1 MHSEDSD
8 DDMNVGAPM
17 MVEVKGHSR
26 TPRQHSQ
33 RSLHRDSDEDEE
45 NRYEDD
51 YEDDMTT
58 ARSGRTTSR
67 KKKPGK
73 NGRHGIDMTPPDKLL
88 KQAVKRIGKFRENE
102 KHDEAIRELVR
113 CIALTRIVYGAN
125 HWKLAESHADLAE
138 AYLDLKGLA
147 PQADYHAESAK
158 TIMLNT
164 VATYTT
170 EQEKADVI
178 FILFKIHH
186 TQGRALTEMKQ
197 YSDAEKALSKADR
210 TCHDFSRLTC
220 VSDNECDEMEIK
232 YCHATARLYW
242 KQKKHARS
250 AAQFDKLLD
259 LMKRQYGPD
268 SMDLVPIYQEYGKIS
283 FYLLELSKGKYA
295 NYDKATDLY
304 LQSHTIAGANYR
316 EGSTKMVDTGL
327 ALAQAY
333 ISTGKEEAEDL
344 AEKYLNECLVTCQ
357 TGYGPQ
363 HKKTIEV
370 QDELA
375 RLLIRTDR
383 QEDGLD
389 ILKSTLPDKCEIY
402 GDYSEQVS
410 DTHKLT
416 ASVHLSQGNLE
427 KSLRGY
433 KKCLNIEQI
442 VLGKNHRKTKDTER
456 TIDIL
461 MASPGLSNKFVL
473 SKEDELKKRP
483 KFNTMV
489 TTKQTLGGFKS
500 SAF

>member
-1 MHSEDSD
+1 MVNYIIFKLFTNGDRRCKQINKPVDINLFFCPTHYIKVNNMHEEDSD

-17 MVEVKGHSR
+17 MVEVKGHNR

-33 RSLHRDSDEDEE
+33 RSLNRDSEEDEE
-45 NRYEDD
+45 DRYEDD
-51 YEDDMTT
+51 YEEDMTT

-88 KQAVKRIGKFRENE
+88 KMAVKRIGKFRERE

-158 TIMLNT
+158 TIMLT
-164 VATYTT
+164 TLATYET
-170 EQEKADVI
+170 EQEKADY
-178 FILFKIHH
+178 
-186 TQGRALTEMKQ
+186 A
-197 YSDAEKALSKADR
+197 DAEKALSKADR

-220 VSDNECDEMEIK
+220 VSDDECDEMEIK

-250 AAQFDKLLD
+250 AAQYDKLLD

-268 SMDLVPIYQEYGKIS
+268 SMDL
-283 FYLLELSKGKYA
+283 
-295 NYDKATDLY
+295 
-304 LQSHTIAGANYR
+304 SHTIAGANYR

-363 HKKTIEV
+363 HKKTIEI

-442 VLGKNHRKTKDTER
+442 KEPLTFNGRVLAYLIN
-456 TIDIL
+456 L
-461 MASPGLSNKFVL
+461 Y
-473 SKEDELKKRP
+473 
-483 KFNTMV
+483 
-489 TTKQTLGGFKS
+489 
-500 SAF
+500 

>member
-1 MHSEDSD
+1 MYSEDSD
-8 DDMNVGAPM
+8 EDVSVGPSVGAPM
-17 MVEVKGHSR
+17 MVEVKGHDR
-26 TPRQHSQ
+26 TPRQLSQ
-33 RSLHRDSDEDEE
+33 RSLSRDTEDGEEDRYDEDF
-45 NRYEDD
+45 DD
-51 YEDDMTT
+51 DVTT

-67 KKKPGK
+67 RKKPGK

-88 KQAVKRIGKFRENE
+88 KHAIKRIGKLREND

-186 TQGRALTEMKQ
+186 TQGRALIEMKQ
-197 YSDAEKALSKADR
+197 YNEAEKALSKAER
-210 TCHDFSRLTC
+210 TCQDFSQLTC
-220 VSDNECDEMEIK
+220 VSDDECDEMEIK
-232 YCHATARLYW
+232 YCQATARLYW

-250 AAQFDKLLD
+250 AAQYDKLLD
-259 LMKRQYGPD
+259 IIKRRYGPD
-268 SMDLVPIYQEYGKIS
+268 SMDLVPVYQEYGKV
-283 FYLLELSKGKYA
+283 ELSKGKYA
-295 NYDKATDLY
+295 NYDKAIELY
-304 LQSHTIAGANYR
+304 LQAHTIAGANYR
-316 EGSTKMVDTGL
+316 EGSTQMVDTGL
-327 ALAQAY
+327 ALAKAY
-333 ISTGKEEAEDL
+333 MATGKDEAENL
-344 AEKYLNECLVTCQ
+344 SEKYLNECLVTCQ
-357 TGYGPQ
+357 TAYGPQ
-363 HKKTIEV
+363 HKKTIEI

-383 QEDGLD
+383 QEDGLE
-389 ILKSTLPDKCEIY
+389 LLRSTLEDKCEIY
-402 GDYSEQVS
+402 GDYSESVS
-410 DTHKLT
+410 DTHKLI
-416 ASVHLSQGNLE
+416 ASVHLSQGSLE
-427 KSLRGY
+427 KSLRAY
-433 KKCLNIEQI
+433 KQCLNIELL
-442 VLGKNHRKTKDTER
+442 VLGKSHRKTKDTER

-489 TTKQTLGGFKS
+489 KTKQSLGGCKPQPF
-500 SAF
+500 

>member
-1 MHSEDSD
+1 MYDEDFD
-8 DDMNVGAPM
+8 DDEGAAIGAPM
-17 MVEVKGHSR
+17 MVEVKGHNR

-33 RSLHRDSDEDEE
+33 RSLHRESDEDEE
-45 NRYEDD
+45 DRSYEDN
-51 YEDDMTT
+51 YEEDLATG
-58 ARSGRTTSR
+58 RSGRSTSR
-67 KKKPGK
+67 RKKAGK

-88 KQAVKRIGKFRENE
+88 KMAVKRIGKLRENE

-138 AYLDLKGLA
+138 SYLDLKGLA

-170 EQEKADVI
+170 EKEKADVI

-186 TQGRALTEMKQ
+186 TQGKALTEMKQ
-197 YSDAEKALSKADR
+197 YADAEKALSKADR
-210 TCHDFSRLTC
+210 TCHDFGQLTC
-220 VSDNECDEMEIK
+220 VGDDECDEMEIK
-232 YCHATARLYW
+232 YCQATARLYW

-250 AAQFDKLLD
+250 AAQYDKLID
-259 LMKRQYGPD
+259 IMIRQYGPD
-268 SMDLVPIYQEYGKIS
+268 SMDLVPVYQEYGKI
-283 FYLLELSKGKYA
+283 ELSKGKYA
-295 NYDKATDLY
+295 NYDKATDMF
-304 LQSHTIAGANYR
+304 LQAHTIAGANYR

-333 ISTGKEEAEDL
+333 IATGKEEAENL
-344 AEKYLNECLVTCQ
+344 SEKYLNECLVTCQ

-383 QEDGLD
+383 QEDGLE
-389 ILKSTLPDKCEIY
+389 LLRSTLPDKCEIY
-402 GDYSEQVS
+402 GDYSEPVS
-410 DTHKLT
+410 DTHKLI

-427 KSLRGY
+427 KSLRAY

-489 TTKQTLGGFKS
+489 TTKQSLGGFKS
-500 SAF
+500 SGF

>member
-1 MHSEDSD
+1 MEIPEPGGEKREMPLCQQHKPFFFCPTHYIKVNNMHSEDSD

-33 RSLHRDSDEDEE
+33 GHLTEILMKMKRTGECI
-45 NRYEDD
+45 YEDD

-88 KQAVKRIGKFRENE
+88 KQAVKRIGKFRESE

-220 VSDNECDEMEIK
+220 VSDDECDEMEIK

-259 LMKRQYGPD
+259 LMKRH
-268 SMDLVPIYQEYGKIS
+268 YQ
-283 FYLLELSKGKYA
+283 
-295 NYDKATDLY
+295 
-304 LQSHTIAGANYR
+304 

-333 ISTGKEEAEDL
+333 ISTGKEE
-344 AEKYLNECLVTCQ
+344 
-357 TGYGPQ
+357 GYGPQ

-416 ASVHLSQGNLE
+416 AS
-427 KSLRGY
+427 
-433 KKCLNIEQI
+433 CLNIEQI

>member
-26 TPRQHSQ
+26 TPQQHSQ

-67 KKKPGK
+67 KKSL
-73 NGRHGIDMTPPDKLL
+73 GRM
-88 KQAVKRIGKFRENE
+88 
-102 KHDEAIRELVR
+102 HDEAIRELVR

-220 VSDNECDEMEIK
+220 VSDDECDEMEIK

-268 SMDLVPIYQEYGKIS
+268 SMDL
-283 FYLLELSKGKYA
+283 
-295 NYDKATDLY
+295 ATDLY

-333 ISTGKEEAEDL
+333 IR
-344 AEKYLNECLVTCQ
+344 
-357 TGYGPQ
+357 YGPQ

-416 ASVHLSQGNLE
+416 ASVHLSQEILRNLSE
-427 KSLRGY
+427 
-433 KKCLNIEQI
+433 CLNIEQI

-489 TTKQTLGGFKS
+489 TTKQTLGI
-500 SAF
+500 